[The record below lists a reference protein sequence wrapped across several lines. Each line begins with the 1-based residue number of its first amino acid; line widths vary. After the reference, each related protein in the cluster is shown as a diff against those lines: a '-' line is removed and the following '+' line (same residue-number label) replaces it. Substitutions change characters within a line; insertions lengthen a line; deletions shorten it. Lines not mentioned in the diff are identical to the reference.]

1 MKRPSQRQKRILET
15 LGCCFCQGP
24 AISKV
29 AKSKGAT
36 TRRGNRLLSIVLR
49 CNLCRLVF
57 DKADVVAHVLAHHEP
72 IKDKVAQLESLAV
85 FMGGDNQAYERAC
98 EQVMGWRPWTSTATE
113 FFRRQVSQ
121 CE

>member
-1 MKRPSQRQKRILET
+1 LKRPSQRQKRIIAS
-15 LGCCFCQGP
+15 LGSCFCQAP

-36 TRRGNRLLSIVLR
+36 SRRGARLVSIVRR

-57 DKADVVAHVLAHHEP
+57 AESQVVAHVLSHYEP
-72 IKDKVAQLESLAV
+72 IADKVAQLESLAI

-121 CE
+121 C